1 MPYFILFLLYNK
13 FKQISTKS
21 QLPFFQ
27 SSVKI
32 ITLTHKQTNI
42 LAKLYLM
49 KLYRTAC
56 PALSGRN
63 FHQQGEEARPRRKAK
78 KEGDAATSPS
88 AKNTA

>member
-1 MPYFILFLLYNK
+1 MYNK

-42 LAKLYLM
+42 LTKLYLM

-56 PALSGRN
+56 PALSGKN
-63 FHQQGEEARPRRKAK
+63 FHQQGEEARPRSKAK
-78 KEGDAATSPS
+78 KEGDAAPSPS